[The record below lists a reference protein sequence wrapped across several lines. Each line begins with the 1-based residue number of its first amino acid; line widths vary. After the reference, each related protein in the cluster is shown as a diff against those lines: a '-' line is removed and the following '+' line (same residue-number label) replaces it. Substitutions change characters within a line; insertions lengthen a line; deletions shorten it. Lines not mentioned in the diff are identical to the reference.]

1 MAACLLVSELLCYLL
16 NKYGNVQIE
25 AVKKVILSFYTGSE
39 ISAAKELLF
48 KTVFELNDD
57 LTVGL
62 PRNVNRRKS
71 DSRATIELDDLVGLI
86 DAVDEK
92 QLLSK
97 LPEFVARKPERLPP
111 FRADELD
118 LCLAVRRIAELE
130 EKVSFVATQCV
141 QLATMVSDMKMTMS
155 ANSLGAA
162 INSLGST
169 GPGGFSLSSG
179 TDNMLRS
186 STLGGSVGSL
196 PSGPPGGT
204 TGPLRNISDTQPS
217 TSWADMA
224 GSVSFDPVGQ
234 RRAPVQPMPTRPA
247 SAPIIRGAK
256 PTGSGTGQT
265 VIRGIPR
272 RITAFAGRLHKDTTE
287 DELRDLLISAG
298 VMDAQCKKLEA
309 KNGREF
315 PTAAFRVSC
324 AITWSD
330 AFYRSETWPAGAE
343 VRDWVFYDKKSN
355 NQQHP

>member
-25 AVKKVILSFYTGSE
+25 ALKKVILSFYSGKE

-48 KTVFELNDD
+48 KTVFELSEDQ
-57 LTVGL
+57 TSGL

-71 DSRATIELDDLVGLI
+71 DSRAATELDDIVGLI

-92 QLLSK
+92 QLLTK

-155 ANSLGAA
+155 SNSLGAA
-162 INSLGST
+162 INLLGSA
-169 GPGGFSLSSG
+169 GPGVGDSIRPIPSSG
-179 TDNMLRS
+179 TQ
-186 STLGGSVGSL
+186 GSVTV
-196 PSGPPGGT
+196 PS
-204 TGPLRNISDTQPS
+204 NVSSDSQAS

-224 GSVSFDPVGQ
+224 GSVSFDPVDPVGQ
-234 RRAPVQPMPTRPA
+234 RRAPVQPPSTRPTL
-247 SAPIIRGAK
+247 APVVRGAK
-256 PTGSGTGQT
+256 LTGSGKGQT
-265 VIRGIPR
+265 AIRGVPR
-272 RITAFAGRLHKDTTE
+272 RINAFAGRLHKDTTE
-287 DELRDLLISAG
+287 DELHDLLISAG

-315 PTAAFRVSC
+315 STAAFRVSC
-324 AITWSD
+324 SITWSD

-343 VRDWVFYDKKSN
+343 VRDWVFYDRKQN
-355 NQQHP
+355 NQQHS